1 MANVHDPVEA
11 TVVADPSE
19 NPMSHTGSPP
29 SSVIINCAV
38 VAADQAVKI
47 ASKGLGES
55 ALVAF
60 EVVVT
65 VKLQVAGTA
74 AREEM
79 EKAEKAKA
87 AAEQTPA

>member
-1 MANVHDPVEA
+1 VANLHDPVEA

-19 NPMSHTGSPP
+19 NPMSHTGTPP
-29 SSVIINCAV
+29 SAVITNCAV

-47 ASKGLGES
+47 ACKGLGES

-65 VKLQVAGTA
+65 VKLQISGTA
-74 AREEM
+74 AREEA

-87 AAEQTPA
+87 AEQAPA